1 MTVSQLQTPSET
13 IGHRV
18 HRLAR
23 EGYGHE
29 DICVILKKEGLRLSP
44 NGKERIRQI
53 VLKRTTALG
62 QGQPPRAV

>member
-1 MTVSQLQTPSET
+1 MTVSQLETPSET

-29 DICVILKKEGLRLSP
+29 DICVQLKKEGLRLSP

-53 VLKRTTALG
+53 VLKRTTARERG
-62 QGQPPRAV
+62 AQPGR